1 MSDINCVP
9 RHVAIIMDGNGR
21 WARKR
26 RLPRTA
32 GHQRGGDRI
41 HPVALAC
48 ARRGIEYLT
57 VYAFSTENWTRPS
70 AEVAALLHLLSTKIG
85 SVARSCLRDNLR
97 LRLLGRLDGLSPESQ
112 EKVRGAV
119 EMNVGNTG
127 LTLCIAFDY
136 GTRSEVVRAA
146 RQLVSRGVAPD
157 AIDEEL
163 VSANLYTAGMPDVDL
178 LIRCGG
184 ESRLSNFLMWQS
196 AYAELYFT
204 EVLWPDFG
212 ATDVDDALAEYAR
225 RNRRFGALPDGASSQ

>member
-1 MSDINCVP
+1 MSDANRVP

-26 RLPRTA
+26 GLPRTV

-48 ARRGIEYLT
+48 ARKGIECLT
-57 VYAFSTENWTRPS
+57 LYAFSTENWNRPAS
-70 AEVAALLHLLSTKIG
+70 EVAALLYLLSTKIE
-85 SVARSCLRDNLR
+85 SVARACLRDNIR
-97 LRLLGRLDGLSPESQ
+97 LTLVGSIDGLSIESQ
-112 EKVRGAV
+112 QKVKAAID
-119 EMNVGNTG
+119 MTAGNTG

-136 GTRSEVVRAA
+136 GTRSEIVRAA
-146 RQLVSRGVAPD
+146 GRLASQGVIPAS
-157 AIDEEL
+157 IDEEQ
-163 VSANLYTAGMPDVDL
+163 VSANLYTSGMPDVDL

-184 ESRLSNFLMWQS
+184 EIRLSNFLMWQA

-212 ATDVDDALAEYAR
+212 DGDVDEALVEYAR
-225 RNRRFGALPDGASSQ
+225 RNRRFGALPDGASS

>member
-1 MSDINCVP
+1 
-9 RHVAIIMDGNGR
+9 HVAIIMDGNGR

-85 SVARSCLRDNLR
+85 SVARACLRDNLR

-225 RNRRFGALPDGASSQ
+225 RNRRFGAIHDGASSQ